1 MAWLWHCEVGAGV
14 GKVDMEMC
22 GVSYEEWVGVDVDYM
37 ERVDGA
43 FEVSVLSYSKS
54 RVLSV
59 LEEE

>member
-1 MAWLWHCEVGAGV
+1 
-14 GKVDMEMC
+14 MC

-43 FEVSVLSYSKS
+43 FEVSVLSYSRS